1 MGKKAAADTP
11 TMEEFVPHFQNLFA
25 NESSSTPDHER
36 YLPTQHIVKEELG
49 QPFTKNELL
58 TALMRTKSKS
68 APGEDDIAAE
78 FYKYGGEKVQ
88 DELLDIC
95 NGVLMSG
102 QVPQIWKDAIIVPI
116 FKKGDSRMTANYRG
130 ISLSSHAGKIF
141 ERMILNRLLDYVTGL
156 DECIPD
162 TQFGFLRGKG
172 TTDALAISRRITELS
187 RNAAN
192 ENLFKCYIDLTK
204 AYDKVDR

>member
-1 MGKKAAADTP
+1 MMPMILEDCLRLYEKREGTLWEKKAAADTP
-11 TMEEFVPHFQNLFA
+11 TLEDFVPHFQNLFA

-36 YLPTQHIVKEELG
+36 YLPTQHTVKEELG

-102 QVPQIWKDAIIVPI
+102 QVPQIWKDSL
-116 FKKGDSRMTANYRG
+116 FSR
-130 ISLSSHAGKIF
+130 
-141 ERMILNRLLDYVTGL
+141 
-156 DECIPD
+156 
-162 TQFGFLRGKG
+162 
-172 TTDALAISRRITELS
+172 
-187 RNAAN
+187 
-192 ENLFKCYIDLTK
+192 
-204 AYDKVDR
+204 KVIRE